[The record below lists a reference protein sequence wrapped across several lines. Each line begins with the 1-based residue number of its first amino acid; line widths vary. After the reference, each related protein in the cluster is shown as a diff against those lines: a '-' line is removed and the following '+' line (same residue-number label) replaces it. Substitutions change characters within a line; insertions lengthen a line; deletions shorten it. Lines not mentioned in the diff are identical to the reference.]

1 MWSAPYLR
9 NNENLYK
16 KQESSNE
23 NVHKTDSSSLDNNK
37 YNKPQTDNSAGKKK
51 WVNSYF
57 KNKANYFQHR
67 QSEDTNDNTELSEVP
82 QLRTDIQARN
92 SFLRKMQGKKKQRV

>member
-1 MWSAPYLR
+1 MR

-16 KQESSNE
+16 KHESSNE
-23 NVHKTDSSSLDNNK
+23 NVQKTDSLDNNK
-37 YNKPQTDNSAGKKK
+37 YNKQQTESSAGKKK

-67 QSEDTNDNTELSEVP
+67 QSEDANDNTELSEVP
-82 QLRTDIQARN
+82 QLRTDIQARS